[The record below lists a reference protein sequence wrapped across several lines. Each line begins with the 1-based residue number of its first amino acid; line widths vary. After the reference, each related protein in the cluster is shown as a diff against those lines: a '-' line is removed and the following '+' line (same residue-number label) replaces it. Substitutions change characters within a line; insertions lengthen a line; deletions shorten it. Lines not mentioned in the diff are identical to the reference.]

1 LRILYLTDTH
11 FRGTTPRSRLDDLPQ
26 ALLGKL
32 AEVVDLA
39 RQHQVAAIL
48 HGGDLFD
55 RPDVAPA
62 VATQFLRVLRTAPC
76 PVYGIAGNHDLYGLN
91 PDSLSRT
98 MLGLAH
104 GVHLLQLIRPGAP
117 VWLEDQTARVQVTGQ
132 EYHAEIDRRDP
143 RLDYCVGGDSLH
155 QRDATADFAIH
166 LTHGMLLEHPF
177 FEGMAHTLL
186 KSIMPHTLADI
197 TLGGHYHPGW
207 AKSHDHKGRLFVN
220 PGAIARLGS
229 QTADLTRL
237 VQVVLLDCNR
247 GQPIQVQFLPLQS
260 AQPGDQVLDTQARES
275 QMARE
280 IALADFIQ
288 GIGSASQFEV
298 LEVREIM
305 ERVAQSGM
313 VSQQVKDEALRRLAQ
328 AQEELNDAGEEEPA

>member
-1 LRILYLTDTH
+1 MRILYLTDTH

-26 ALLGKL
+26 SLLAKL
-32 AEVVDLA
+32 AEVVELA

-62 VATQFLRVLRTAPC
+62 VATQFLRHLRTAPC

-91 PDSLSRT
+91 PETLSRT
-98 MLGLAH
+98 MLGLAD
-104 GVHLLQLIRPGAP
+104 GVDLIQLVRPGQP
-117 VWLEDQTARVQVTGQ
+117 VWLADGTIRIQVTGQ

-143 RLDYCVGGDSLH
+143 RLDYCVGGDSQH
-155 QRDATADFAIH
+155 QRHPGADFAIH

-186 KSIMPHTLADI
+186 HSVMPHTLADL

-207 AKSHDHKGRLFVN
+207 SKAYDVAGRLFLN

-229 QTADLTRL
+229 QTADLTRP
-237 VQVVLLDCNR
+237 VQVLLLELNR
-247 GQPIQVQFLPLQS
+247 GQPIQYQFLALQS
-260 AQPGDQVLDTQARES
+260 AQPGDQVIDVRASESQLARE
-275 QMARE
+275 R
-280 IALADFIQ
+280 ALADFIQ

-298 LEVREIM
+298 LEVQEIM
-305 ERVAQSGM
+305 ERVAQSGS
-313 VSQQVKDEALRRLAQ
+313 VPRQVKDEALRRLAQ
-328 AQEELNDAGEEEPA
+328 AQEELKDGRGEEPT